1 LDALSGDK
9 RASLGTI
16 QREYR
21 DPRFRLTLQIV
32 LAARR
37 WRSLLEDRLRPRGH
51 SAPRMEVMSSISHG
65 SRLSAQI
72 EIAKRIGIEGPTLTR
87 MLDMM
92 EAEKL
97 VERLPDPADRRAK
110 LIRLTEQG
118 QDSLAEA
125 GAVAASL
132 REQLLCEFSE
142 EELEQINRFFERF
155 LQRIRDLPAES

>member
-1 LDALSGDK
+1 
-9 RASLGTI
+9 
-16 QREYR
+16 
-21 DPRFRLTLQIV
+21 
-32 LAARR
+32 
-37 WRSLLEDRLRPRGH
+37 
-51 SAPRMEVMSSISHG
+51 MSSISHG

-118 QDSLAEA
+118 QDALVEA

-155 LQRIRDLPAES
+155 LQRIKDLPAES